1 MPEQRSP
8 QQAKKVKQRKELD
21 AQGKQNKAALKAL
34 RGTPPNTQLPR
45 RDKARIVSAM
55 KRGKNA
61 PKKPFT
67 SQETIPYD
75 AMYKD
80 GICRAEG
87 RLYSK
92 MLEFQDINYQ
102 LAMNDDKTAIFEH
115 YCDFLNYFANSIV
128 FQLSFINQS
137 VDMRRF
143 SQSIEIPPQGDDFD
157 DVRAEYA
164 AMLKDQL
171 AKGNNGLVKRKFI
184 TFAIEADN
192 LKMARQRLERIETDV
207 INNFKVMG
215 VKTNTLNGYDR
226 LEVMHHI
233 FHADSKEP
241 FLFNW
246 DLVYK
251 TGLSTKDFIAP
262 TSFDFRD
269 RRAFAMGRKVGA
281 TSHLQI
287 LAPEL
292 SDRLLAEYLDMD
304 SDVIVNLHVKSI
316 DQREAIKMVKRK
328 ITDLDAMKID
338 SQKKASRQGYDYD
351 LLPTDLVTFSTEAKR
366 LLEDLQS
373 RNERMFLVTIIV
385 TNLADSKQKLENNV
399 FQAAGIAQKYNCSLK
414 RLDFQQEAGLMSTL
428 PLGLNQIPIERG
440 LTTSGVAVFV
450 PFTSQEIHM
459 GGEALYYGLNALS
472 NNMIMADRKQ
482 LKNPNGL
489 ILGTPGCMAAD
500 TRIRL
505 ADGTTPT
512 FAELYKA
519 GHETVQVVCYD
530 EITGQLT
537 TATAEDI
544 RIEKHVDRLVQLTLD
559 TGAVIKCTGT
569 HLIMAADGK
578 YIVAEELQAG
588 QRLSGGVTITATTML
603 ELDYPVPVYDLTVK
617 AHFNFVLACGVV
629 VHNSGKSFSA
639 KREITNAFLIT
650 NDSIL
655 ICDPESEYSPLVEK
669 LNGTVIRLSP
679 TNTKQRIN
687 PLDINLNYSEDD
699 DPVTLKSDFVLSLCE
714 LVMGGKNGL
723 EPIER
728 TLIDRCVR
736 KIYQPYV
743 ADPRKE
749 NIPILEDLYDCLR
762 EQDEPEAQR
771 IATSLEIYVHGSL
784 NVFNAHTNIDL
795 DNRVVCF
802 DIRELGKSLRKI
814 AMLIVQDQVWN
825 RVTYN
830 RFVEGNRATRY
841 YIDEFHLLFKEPQ
854 TASYSVEIWKRFRT
868 VSYTHLD
875 LQKSPCYFFAQN
887 QF

>member
-1 MPEQRSP
+1 M
-8 QQAKKVKQRKELD
+8 K
-21 AQGKQNKAALKAL
+21 ALK
-34 RGTPPNTQLPR
+34 GVSPNSKLPR
-45 RDKARIVSAM
+45 KDKNQIVTAM
-55 KRGKNA
+55 KRGKSKQKNPYTA
-61 PKKPFT
+61 
-67 SQETIPYD
+67 QETIPYET
-75 AMYKD
+75 MYRD
-80 GICRAEG
+80 GICRVTD

-92 MLEFQDINYQ
+92 TIEFQDINYQ

-115 YCDFLNYFANSIV
+115 YCDFLNYFDSSIV

-143 SQSIEIPPQGDDFD
+143 TQSLAIPPQDDSFD
-157 DVRAEYA
+157 DVRMEYA
-164 AMLKDQL
+164 DMLKSQL

-184 TFAIEADN
+184 TFGIEADT
-192 LKMARQRLERIETDV
+192 LQAARQRLERIESDV
-207 INNFKVMG
+207 MNNFKVMG
-215 VKTNTLNGYDR
+215 AKTNTLNGYDR
-226 LEVMHHI
+226 LEIMHHM
-233 FHADSKEP
+233 FHADSKDP

-246 DLVYK
+246 SLIHK

-262 TSFDFRD
+262 TSFDFRGS
-269 RRAFAMGRKVGA
+269 RTFVMGRKIGA

-316 DQREAIKMVKRK
+316 DQTEAIKMVKRK

-351 LLPTDLVTFSTEAKR
+351 LLPTDLVTFSSEAKR

-373 RNERMFLVTIIV
+373 RNERMFLVTILV

-459 GGEALYYGLNALS
+459 DGDALYYGLNALS
-472 NNMIMADRKQ
+472 NNMILADRKQ

-489 ILGTPGCMAAD
+489 ILGTPG
-500 TRIRL
+500 
-505 ADGTTPT
+505 
-512 FAELYKA
+512 
-519 GHETVQVVCYD
+519 
-530 EITGQLT
+530 
-537 TATAEDI
+537 
-544 RIEKHVDRLVQLTLD
+544 
-559 TGAVIKCTGT
+559 
-569 HLIMAADGK
+569 
-578 YIVAEELQAG
+578 
-588 QRLSGGVTITATTML
+588 
-603 ELDYPVPVYDLTVK
+603 
-617 AHFNFVLACGVV
+617 
-629 VHNSGKSFSA
+629 SGKSFSA

-736 KIYQPYV
+736 KIYQPYI
-743 ADPRKE
+743 ADPAKD

-762 EQDEPEAQR
+762 IQDEPEAQR
-771 IATSLEIYVHGSL
+771 IATALEIYVHGSL
-784 NVFNAHTNIDL
+784 NVFNAPTNINL
-795 DNRVVCF
+795 DNRIVCF

-830 RFVEGNRATRY
+830 RFVEKNRATRY

-854 TASYSVEIWKRFRT
+854 TASYSVEIWKRFRKWGGIPT
-868 VSYTHLD
+868 GITQNVKELLESSEIENIFDNSDFVYMLNQAPGDRQRIATQLNISPHQLSYVTNSNEGEGLIYFGNVIIPFLD
-875 LQKSPCYFFAQN
+875 RFPKQTELYRIMSTKAN
-887 QF
+887 EIINE